1 MELMEKTVES
11 RVLFEG
17 KIITVRLD
25 KAELPNGRVA
35 SREVVEHPGGVAIL
49 PLFDDGTVSLVRQ
62 FRYPFQEVV
71 AELPAGKLER
81 GEDHRLAALR
91 ELEEEVGASCGRLT
105 YLGCLYSSP
114 GFSAQEL
121 TEGACH
127 PDEDE
132 FLSVERIPFS
142 ALVEQVRQGEIKDAK
157 TVALVLKAKLLG
169 L

>member
-91 ELEEEVGASCGRLT
+91 ELEEENGVQYVAARKEEDQVSLT
-105 YLGCLYSSP
+105 AIGEGEVLDALRRCQP
-114 GFSAQEL
+114 DTL
-121 TEGACH
+121 TPIEAMSLIY
-127 PDEDE
+127 EWK
-132 FLSVERIPFS
+132 
-142 ALVEQVRQGEIKDAK
+142 Q
-157 TVALVLKAKLLG
+157 KLN
-169 L
+169 